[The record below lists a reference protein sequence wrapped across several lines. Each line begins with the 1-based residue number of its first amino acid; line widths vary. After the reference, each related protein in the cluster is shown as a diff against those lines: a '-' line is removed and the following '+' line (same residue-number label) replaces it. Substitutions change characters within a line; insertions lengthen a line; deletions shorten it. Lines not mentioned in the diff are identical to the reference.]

1 MKLEFTKEQ
10 VIVIRDTMTK
20 GQIATIR
27 DALAAEMERL
37 RSKLCVLYAFDD
49 ILADAFYNKEG
60 QEDRSYDD
68 EGEAFYN
75 KDLVRDSND
84 DSEEV

>member
-1 MKLEFTKEQ
+1 MKRIELTEEQ
-10 VIVIRDTMTK
+10 VKIIQNSMTK
-20 GQIATIR
+20 GQIKTIR
-27 DALAAEMERL
+27 DALDTEMERL

-49 ILADAFYNKEG
+49 ILADAFYGKEG
-60 QEDRSYDD
+60 QEDRTVD